1 MTASAAIRNV
11 ARLAVLAAVTAGV
24 LGIGPARG
32 QPGTA
37 PTMPVVR
44 QTVTVPAADPP
55 APAGHGMA
63 TTGSG
68 AQAQS
73 HEHITAVNAT
83 THACAGSPRSESR
96 VGLME
101 HTAMYSHCDY
111 P

>member
-1 MTASAAIRNV
+1 MTPTPWTRNLL
-11 ARLAVLAAVTAGV
+11 RLAVIAGVAAAV

-32 QPGTA
+32 QPGTT

-55 APAGHGMA
+55 APAGRGLA
-63 TTGSG
+63 TEGSG
-68 AQAQS
+68 TQTQS
-73 HEHITAVNAT
+73 HAGLPTVNAT
-83 THACAGSPRSESR
+83 THACAGSPRNESKL
-96 VGLME
+96 GLME